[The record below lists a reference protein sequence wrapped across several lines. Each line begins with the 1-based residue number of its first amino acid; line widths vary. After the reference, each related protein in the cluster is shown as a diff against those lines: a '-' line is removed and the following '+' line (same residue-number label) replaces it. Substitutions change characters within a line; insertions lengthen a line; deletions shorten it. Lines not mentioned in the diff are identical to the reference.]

1 MQGYEFMKSTRR
13 FETRTRFLLLFI
25 TALVSVSCGTQSVI
39 TGRPPFVYLSGM
51 SLVQDTLSADFDI
64 RNENGLPMNI
74 DRVDITMSVND
85 VELARKNGSFTL
97 LVDANSTE
105 QVHVESLPDRFK
117 RELLESLEGG
127 EVKSL
132 PFDLKG
138 KVHTLEDGDLSF
150 SHKGYLYPVP
160 GKPGHFRSAVT
171 RSQGLQRDEK
181 I

>member
-1 MQGYEFMKSTRR
+1 MQRYKHLKSTQRLKAGAR
-13 FETRTRFLLLFI
+13 VMLLSLAALFC
-25 TALVSVSCGTQSVI
+25 VSCGTQDVI

-51 SLVQDTLSADFDI
+51 SLVEDTLSADFDI
-64 RNENGLPMNI
+64 RNENGQPMNI
-74 DRVDITMSVND
+74 DRVDITMTVNE
-85 VELARKNGSFTL
+85 VELAGKSGTFEL
-97 LVDANSTE
+97 LIGANSTE

-117 RELLESLEGG
+117 RDLLESLESG

-138 KVHTLEDGDLSF
+138 MVHTIEDGDLSF

-160 GKPGHFRSAVT
+160 GRPGHFRSAVT
-171 RSQGLQRDEK
+171 RSKGLQRDEK